1 MLTTEQVDTIG
12 LAVEML
18 AHFWREY
25 AEEGSGATFHL
36 GDLVVKI
43 GPEKRLFP

>member
-1 MLTTEQVDTIG
+1 MLTCEQADTIG

-25 AEEGSGATFHL
+25 AEEGSAAIFHL

-43 GPEKRLFP
+43 APEKGLFP